1 MSVGEAVQK
10 AYSVSVVLPNW
21 NGADLLAAN
30 LPYVISVCDE
40 YPGQSEIIVVDDAS
54 DDASVTLLREEF
66 SDAVQTLQHE
76 ENRGFG
82 AACLTGVNAAR
93 HELVMFLNTDVR
105 PLPGLLQPMARHFN
119 DADTFAVSPLVLSEE
134 GRIESVSFRIPYLK
148 RGRVHYRRWDW
159 EKLLAQLPRPVI
171 TLWNSG
177 GSALV
182 SREKFMELGGFDP
195 LFVPFYGEDED
206 LGVRAWRH
214 GWRCYAEP
222 TAAVVHP
229 TGSSV
234 IATRFSEGEILAI
247 RVRNSFFFDV
257 RHCTP
262 HRFLCWW
269 SLMRRSMQN
278 VFSGSLT
285 RRECANLLREVRR
298 RSASRSSSLRFR
310 RESMTLKEV
319 VAEFERTYRSLVRS
333 RGGAEGAR
341 DVQQNVIDRP
351 DLDAWRTCPGQGK
364 RD

>member
-1 MSVGEAVQK
+1 LSVDDAGRQF
-10 AYSVSVVLPNW
+10 YGVSVVMPNW
-21 NGADLLAAN
+21 NGTNLLAAN
-30 LPYVISVCDE
+30 LPYVISVCNE

-54 DDASVTLLREEF
+54 DDESVTLLREKF
-66 SDAVQTLQHE
+66 SDAVRTLQHE
-76 ENRGFG
+76 QNRGFG

-105 PLPGLLQPMARHFN
+105 PLPGLLQPMARHF
-119 DADTFAVSPLVLSEE
+119 DDDDTFAVSPLVLSEDD
-134 GRIESVSFRIPYLK
+134 RIESVSFRIPYLK

-159 EKLLAQLPRPVI
+159 EKVLHQLPRPTI

-195 LFVPFYGEDED
+195 VFVPCYGEDED

-222 TAAVVHP
+222 AAAVVHP
-229 TGSSV
+229 AGSSV
-234 IATRFSEGEILAI
+234 ISTRFSESDILTI
-247 RVRNSFFFDV
+247 RIRNSFFFDA

-262 HRFLCWW
+262 YRFLCWW
-269 SLMRRSMQN
+269 SLVRRSLQE
-278 VFSGSLT
+278 VPRGRLT
-285 RRECANLLREVRR
+285 WRECANVFREVRR
-298 RSASRSSSLRFR
+298 GSAAQNSSSHFR
-310 RESMTLKEV
+310 RESMSLKEV
-319 VAEFERTYRSLVRS
+319 VAQFERTYRSLIRP

-341 DVQQNVIDRP
+341 DVQENAVRKPESDT
-351 DLDAWRTCPGQGK
+351 WRTRPGQGE